1 MPLNDNV
8 HEHVSLNGLFVPFE
22 KRLFGDNVNGLIC
35 DPYKSI
41 MDAQTN
47 RIDDSKLLP
56 TVRTTD
62 SVLWAG
68 RDQFGRKASS
78 KYAREEVES
87 GLPAQD
93 CRPNAAS
100 RRTMERK
107 RKKAEISNIC
117 DGDKIF
123 INLSAWPEYDDEWP
137 YATPRAHT
145 YVVGVYGRRVMRR
158 RTQKRKLHVPAFEWN
173 YEVDDEWIEE
183 FGLIHELPIEG
194 KLQY

>member
-1 MPLNDNV
+1 MPLNNNV

-22 KRLFGDNVNGLIC
+22 KRLFGDSVNGLIC

-47 RIDDSKLLP
+47 TIDDGKLLP
-56 TVRTTD
+56 TVRMTD

-68 RDQFGRKASS
+68 RDQYGRKAPS

-100 RRTMERK
+100 RRTMERGT
-107 RKKAEISNIC
+107 RY
-117 DGDKIF
+117 
-123 INLSAWPEYDDEWP
+123 LSVCLLGRNTMKSGPMLPPEHIL
-137 YATPRAHT
+137 T
-145 YVVGVYGRRVMRR
+145 
-158 RTQKRKLHVPAFEWN
+158 
-173 YEVDDEWIEE
+173 
-183 FGLIHELPIEG
+183 
-194 KLQY
+194 